1 MGGVSVDKD
10 KTEVTYKLGT
20 MKVSARRSELDK
32 QKLLEAMI
40 EEEMII
46 GEPPNLMRY
55 LFLFWLGVGVF
66 ACRRDIKIYYRRL
79 SEERENL
86 DYSQWYERNPMIDRL
101 I

>member
-1 MGGVSVDKD
+1 MSGVTVDKS
-10 KTEVTYKLGT
+10 EVTYKIGT
-20 MKVSARRSELDK
+20 MKATARRSELDK

-55 LFLFWLGVGVF
+55 LILFWFGVGVF
-66 ACRRDIKIYYRRL
+66 ACRRDLKLYYRRL
-79 SEERENL
+79 SEEKDGL
-86 DYSQWYERNPMIDRL
+86 DYTQWYADNSLIARL